1 MPETNNQLL
10 NISSSFR
17 RLLRRASHEW
27 NKRMGDTFSYTQF
40 RLLCRLYI
48 NGSQKAADLADSVGV
63 TSGAVTGLADKL
75 IEKRLIERQ
84 RSEEDRRVVYLHL
97 TELGATTVANLLEK
111 QKETISSLFQGLSS
125 EDIGHLERIF
135 ALMLDR
141 MDQSETKE

>member
-40 RLLCRLYI
+40 RLLCRLYM